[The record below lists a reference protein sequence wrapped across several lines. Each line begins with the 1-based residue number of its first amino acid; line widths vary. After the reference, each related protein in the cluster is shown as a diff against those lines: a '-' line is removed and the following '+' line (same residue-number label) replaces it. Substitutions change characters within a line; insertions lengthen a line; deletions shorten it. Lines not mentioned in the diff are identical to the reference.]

1 MIDSRKVLKLLEEL
15 PSNVRLVAVS
25 KFKSVETIME
35 AYNLGIRD
43 FGENRP
49 QELRMKIQLLPDDI
63 RWHFIGHLQRNK
75 VRMVMENVTLIH
87 SVDSFRLAEEIDREA
102 KKLSL
107 VKDCLLQVEIADEE
121 TKQGIPYEILEEE
134 AQRIGRLANIRI
146 CGLMGMATNTDDMVK
161 VRDEFS
167 LLNLRFEELKNTL
180 FKENEHFLEL
190 SMGMSSDWRVAV
202 ESGSTIVRIGSLI
215 FGARQ

>member
-49 QELRMKIQLLPDDI
+49 QELRMKIPLLPDDI

-75 VRMVMENVTLIH
+75 VRMVMENVALIH
-87 SVDSFRLAEEIDREA
+87 SVDSFRLAEEIDKEA

-107 VKDCLLQVEIADEE
+107 VKDCLLQAEIADEE

-161 VRDEFS
+161 VEGEFS
-167 LLNLRFEELKNTL
+167 LLKLKFEELKNTL
-180 FKENEHFLEL
+180 FKENEHFREL